1 MNEKKKFNHQF
12 KNQVEYILFHDYQIK
27 SGNNNLDKNPNSDE
41 QSKNI
46 NQGFSTFNIP
56 NNRSSSNFMLNY
68 SNQINKI
75 NNFTSVDS
83 NTPTYSPNKINFF
96 QQPSLKENFSQDRQ
110 ESRGGNRPK
119 TSTIS
124 KGPPI
129 ESYFIKVSE
138 KSLTQNIW
146 VYLVLIK

>member
-1 MNEKKKFNHQF
+1 
-12 KNQVEYILFHDYQIK
+12 
-27 SGNNNLDKNPNSDE
+27 
-41 QSKNI
+41 
-46 NQGFSTFNIP
+46 
-56 NNRSSSNFMLNY
+56 MLNY